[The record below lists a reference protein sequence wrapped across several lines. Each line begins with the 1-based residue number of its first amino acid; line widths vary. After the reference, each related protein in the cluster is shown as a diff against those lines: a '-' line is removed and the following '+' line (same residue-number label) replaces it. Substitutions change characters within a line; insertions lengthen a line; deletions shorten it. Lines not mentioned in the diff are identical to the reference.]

1 MLFPIKQN
9 EINKLIP
16 SVATG
21 KQFNS
26 ALGNAQKIFQRIMIS
41 AIGGVITLLISQSQV
56 TSQFYSLWLVL
67 GVVFLLYILW
77 GPILEASRKNSKFKN
92 YSFSA
97 LVDGYISDVYVEDRV
112 ENQQE
117 QANKDGRLEVVMKKR
132 KWVVLDIDDEDG
144 FISNI
149 SFPLQTKFNILKKG
163 MRVNC
168 VVFSN
173 RRDFGSIQAIS
184 DAWCPEINLWVG
196 YYPFLLRPAFEEF
209 VNRRVL
215 NKIP

>member
-16 SVATG
+16 AVATG

-26 ALGNAQKIFQRIMIS
+26 ALGNPQKVFQRIMIS

-97 LVDGYISDVYVEDRV
+97 LVDGIISDVYVEDRV

-117 QANKDGRLEVVMKKR
+117 QANKDGRLEVVEKKR
-132 KWVVLDIDDEDG
+132 TWVVLDIEDEDG
-144 FISNI
+144 FIGNI
-149 SFPLQTKFNILKKG
+149 SFPLQNKFNILTKG
-163 MRVNC
+163 MRINC

-173 RRDFGSIQAIS
+173 RRDFSSIQAIS

-196 YYPFLLRPAFEEF
+196 YYPYLLRPAFEEF
-209 VNRRVL
+209 VNRRIL
-215 NKIP
+215 N

>member
-1 MLFPIKQN
+1 MLLPIKEN

-26 ALGNAQKIFQRIMIS
+26 ALGNPQKIFQRIMIS

-97 LVDGYISDVYVEDRV
+97 LVDGYIADVYVEDRI

-117 QANKDGRLEVVMKKR
+117 QANKDGRLEVVEKKR
-132 KWVVLDIDDEDG
+132 TWVVLDIEDEDG
-144 FISNI
+144 LIGNI
-149 SFPLQTKFNILKKG
+149 SFPLQNKFNILTKG
-163 MRVNC
+163 MRINC

-173 RRDFGSIQAIS
+173 RRDFNNIQGIS

-196 YYPFLLRPAFEEF
+196 NYPFLLRPAFEEF
-209 VNRRVL
+209 VNRRVI
-215 NKIP
+215 N

>member
-1 MLFPIKQN
+1 MLLPIN
-9 EINKLIP
+9 ENQINKLIP

-26 ALGNAQKIFQRIMIS
+26 ALGNPRKIFQRFLVS

-77 GPILEASRKNSKFKN
+77 GPILEASRKNSKFKS
-92 YSFSA
+92 YTFSA
-97 LVDGYISDVYVEDRV
+97 LVDGFISDVYVEDRV
-112 ENQQE
+112 ENKHE
-117 QANKDGRLEVVMKKR
+117 QANSQGRLELIEKKR
-132 KWVVLDIDDEDG
+132 TWVVLDIEDEDG
-144 FISNI
+144 FLGNI
-149 SFPLQTKFNILKKG
+149 SFPLQNKSNMIRQG
-163 MRVNC
+163 MRINC

-173 RRDFGSIQAIS
+173 RKDFSNIQAIS

-196 YYPFLLRPAFEEF
+196 SYPFLLRPAFEEF
-209 VNRRVL
+209 VNR
-215 NKIP
+215 KILS

>member
-1 MLFPIKQN
+1 MLIPIKQSD
-9 EINKLIP
+9 INKLIP

-26 ALGNAQKIFQRIMIS
+26 ALGNPQKVFQRIMIS

-77 GPILEASRKNSKFKN
+77 GPILEASRMNSKFKN

-117 QANKDGRLEVVMKKR
+117 QADKDGRLAIVEKKR
-132 KWVVLDIDDEDG
+132 TWVVLDIEDEDG
-144 FISNI
+144 FIGNI
-149 SFPLQTKFNILKKG
+149 SFPLQNKFNILTKG
-163 MRVNC
+163 MRINC

-173 RRDFGSIQAIS
+173 TREISSITKNNTIYSHTFG
-184 DAWCPEINLWVG
+184 
-196 YYPFLLRPAFEEF
+196 
-209 VNRRVL
+209 
-215 NKIP
+215 

>member
-1 MLFPIKQN
+1 MLLPIKTN

-21 KQFNS
+21 NQFNS
-26 ALGNAQKIFQRIMIS
+26 ALGNPQKIFQRIMIS
-41 AIGGVITLLISQSQV
+41 AIGGVITLLISQSQI

-77 GPILEASRKNSKFKN
+77 GPILEASRKNSKFKSS
-92 YSFSA
+92 SFSA
-97 LVDGYISDVYVEDRV
+97 LVDGIISDVYVEDRI

-117 QANKDGRLEVVMKKR
+117 QANKDGKLEVVEKKR
-132 KWVVLDIDDEDG
+132 TWIVLDIEDEDG
-144 FISNI
+144 FIGNI
-149 SFPLQTKFNILKKG
+149 SFPLQNKFNIITKG
-163 MRVNC
+163 MRINC

-173 RRDFGSIQAIS
+173 RRDFSNIQAIS

-196 YYPFLLRPAFEEF
+196 SYPFLLRPAFEEF
-209 VNRRVL
+209 INRRIL
-215 NKIP
+215 N

>member
-16 SVATG
+16 AVATG

-26 ALGNAQKIFQRIMIS
+26 ALGNPQKVFQRIMIS

-77 GPILEASRKNSKFKN
+77 GPILEASRKNSKFKSF
-92 YSFSA
+92 SFSA
-97 LVDGYISDVYVEDRV
+97 LVDGIISDIYVEDRV

-117 QANKDGRLEVVMKKR
+117 QANKDGRLEVVEKKR
-132 KWVVLDIDDEDG
+132 TWVVLDIEDEDG
-144 FISNI
+144 FIGNI
-149 SFPLQTKFNILKKG
+149 SFPLQNKFNILTKG
-163 MRVNC
+163 MRINC

-173 RRDFGSIQAIS
+173 RRDFSTIQAIS

-196 YYPFLLRPAFEEF
+196 YYPYLLRPAFEEF
-209 VNRRVL
+209 VNRRIL
-215 NKIP
+215 N

>member
-9 EINKLIP
+9 EINRLIP

-26 ALGNAQKIFQRIMIS
+26 ALGNPQKIFQRIMIS

-67 GVVFLLYILW
+67 GVVFILYILW
-77 GPILEASRKNSKFKN
+77 GPILEASKKNLKFKSL
-92 YSFSA
+92 SFSA
-97 LVDGYISDVYVEDRV
+97 LVDGYISDVYVENRV

-117 QANKDGRLEVVMKKR
+117 QANKDGRLEILEKKR
-132 KWVVLDIDDEDG
+132 KWVVLDIEDEDG
-144 FISNI
+144 FIGNI
-149 SFPLQTKFNILKKG
+149 SFPLQNKFNILTKG
-163 MRVNC
+163 MRINC

-173 RRDFGSIQAIS
+173 SRDFDRVQAIS

-196 YYPFLLRPAFEEF
+196 SYPYLLRPAFEEF
-209 VNRRVL
+209 VNMRVL
-215 NKIP
+215 N

>member
-21 KQFNS
+21 EQFNS
-26 ALGNAQKIFQRIMIS
+26 ALGNPRKIFQRILIS
-41 AIGGVITLLISQSQV
+41 AIGGVITLLISQSQI

-77 GPILEASRKNSKFKN
+77 GPILEASRKNLKFRN

-112 ENQQE
+112 ENEQE
-117 QANKDGRLEVVMKKR
+117 QANNDGRLEIVERKKT
-132 KWVVLDIDDEDG
+132 WVVLDIEDEDG
-144 FISNI
+144 FIGNI
-149 SFPLQTKFNILKKG
+149 SFPLQNKFNVLTKG
-163 MRVNC
+163 MRINC
-168 VVFSN
+168 VIFSN
-173 RRDFGSIQAIS
+173 RRDFSSIQGIS

-196 YYPFLLRPAFEEF
+196 SYPFLLRPAFEEF
-209 VNRRVL
+209 INRRII
-215 NKIP
+215 N

>member
-1 MLFPIKQN
+1 MLFPIRQS

-21 KQFNS
+21 MQFNS
-26 ALGNAQKIFQRIMIS
+26 ALGNPQKIFQRILIS
-41 AIGGVITLLISQSQV
+41 AIGGVITLLISQSQI

-67 GVVFLLYILW
+67 GVIILLYILW

-97 LVDGYISDVYVEDRV
+97 LVDGYISDVYLENRV
-112 ENQQE
+112 ENQLE
-117 QANKDGRLEVVMKKR
+117 QANNEGRLEVLKRKR
-132 KWVVLDIDDEDG
+132 KWVVLNIEDEDG
-144 FISNI
+144 FIGNI
-149 SFPLQTKFNILKKG
+149 SFPFQNKFNILTKG
-163 MRVNC
+163 MRINC

-173 RRDFGSIQAIS
+173 RKNFDKIQGIS

-196 YYPFLLRPAFEEF
+196 SYPFLLRPAFEEF
-209 VNRRVL
+209 VNMRIV
-215 NKIP
+215 N

>member
-16 SVATG
+16 AVATG

-26 ALGNAQKIFQRIMIS
+26 ALGNPQKVFQRIMIS

-56 TSQFYSLWLVL
+56 TSQFYSMWLVL

-77 GPILEASRKNSKFKN
+77 GPILEASRKNSKFK
-92 YSFSA
+92 SFTFSA
-97 LVDGYISDVYVEDRV
+97 LVDGIISDVYVEDRV

-117 QANKDGRLEVVMKKR
+117 QANKDGRLEVVKKKR
-132 KWVVLDIDDEDG
+132 TWVVLDIEDEDG
-144 FISNI
+144 FIGNI
-149 SFPLQTKFNILKKG
+149 SFPLQNKFNILTKG
-163 MRVNC
+163 MRINC

-173 RRDFGSIQAIS
+173 RRDFSTIQAIS

-196 YYPFLLRPAFEEF
+196 YYPYLLRPAFEEF
-209 VNRRVL
+209 VNRRIL
-215 NKIP
+215 N

>member
-1 MLFPIKQN
+1 MLLPIKKS
-9 EINKLIP
+9 EIDKLIP

-26 ALGNAQKIFQRIMIS
+26 ALGNPQKIFQRIMIS
-41 AIGGVITLLISQSQV
+41 TIGGVITLLISQSQV

-67 GVVFLLYILW
+67 GVVILLYILW
-77 GPILEASRKNSKFKN
+77 GPILEASKKNLKFKN

-112 ENQQE
+112 ENKQE
-117 QANKDGRLEVVMKKR
+117 QANNYGKLEIVEKKR
-132 KWVVLDIDDEDG
+132 TWVVLDIEDDDG
-144 FISNI
+144 FIGNI
-149 SFPLQTKFNILKKG
+149 SFPLLNKFNILKKG
-163 MRVNC
+163 MRINC

-173 RRDFGSIQAIS
+173 RKDFSNIQAIS

-196 YYPFLLRPAFEEF
+196 FYPFLLRPAFEEF
-209 VNRRVL
+209 I
-215 NKIP
+215 NKRISN

>member
-1 MLFPIKQN
+1 MLLPIKQN

-26 ALGNAQKIFQRIMIS
+26 ALGNPQKIFQRIMIS
-41 AIGGVITLLISQSQV
+41 SIGGVITLLISQSQI

-77 GPILEASRKNSKFKN
+77 GPILEASRKNTKFKN
-92 YSFSA
+92 HSFSA
-97 LVDGYISDVYVEDRV
+97 LVDGFISDVYVEDRV

-117 QANKDGRLEVVMKKR
+117 QANKDGRLQIVEKKR
-132 KWVVLDIDDEDG
+132 TWVVLDIEDEDG
-144 FISNI
+144 FIGNI
-149 SFPLQTKFNILKKG
+149 SFPLENKYNILKKD
-163 MRVNC
+163 MRINC
-168 VVFSN
+168 VVLSNRKDFSN
-173 RRDFGSIQAIS
+173 IQAIS

-209 VNRRVL
+209 INRRIS
-215 NKIP
+215 N

>member
-1 MLFPIKQN
+1 MLLPINEN

-26 ALGNAQKIFQRIMIS
+26 ALGNPQKIFQRIMIS
-41 AIGGVITLLISQSQV
+41 TIGGVITLLISQSQV

-67 GVVFLLYILW
+67 GFVFILYILW

-112 ENQQE
+112 EKQQE
-117 QANKDGRLEVVMKKR
+117 QANNYGKLEIVQKKR
-132 KWVVLDIDDEDG
+132 TWVVLDIEDEDG
-144 FISNI
+144 LIGNI
-149 SFPLQTKFNILKKG
+149 SFPLQNKFNIIKKG
-163 MRVNC
+163 MRLNC

-173 RRDFGSIQAIS
+173 NRDFRTIDSIS
-184 DAWCPEINLWVG
+184 DAWLPEINLWVG
-196 YYPFLLRPAFEEF
+196 YYPFLLRPAFEELIS
-209 VNRRVL
+209 R
-215 NKIP
+215 KILIN

>member
-1 MLFPIKQN
+1 MLLPIKKN
-9 EINKLIP
+9 EIDKLIP

-21 KQFNS
+21 NQFNS
-26 ALGNAQKIFQRIMIS
+26 ALGNPQKIFQRIMIS

-92 YSFSA
+92 HSFSA
-97 LVDGYISDVYVEDRV
+97 LVDGYISDIYVEDRV
-112 ENQQE
+112 ENKQE
-117 QANKDGRLEVVMKKR
+117 QANKDGRLEVVEKKR
-132 KWVVLDIDDEDG
+132 TWVVLEIEDEDG
-144 FISNI
+144 LIGNI
-149 SFPLQTKFNILKKG
+149 SFPLQNKFNILTKG
-163 MRVNC
+163 MRINC

-173 RRDFGSIQAIS
+173 RRDFSSIQAIS

-196 YYPFLLRPAFEEF
+196 YYPFLHRPAFEEF
-209 VNRRVL
+209 VNLRIL
-215 NKIP
+215 N

>member
-1 MLFPIKQN
+1 MLLPIKQN

-26 ALGNAQKIFQRIMIS
+26 ALGNPRKVFQRVLVS

-77 GPILEASRKNSKFKN
+77 GPILEASRKNSKFKS

-97 LVDGYISDVYVEDRV
+97 LFDGCVSDIYVEDRI
-112 ENQQE
+112 ENQHE
-117 QANKDGRLEVVMKKR
+117 QANSDGRLELVEKKR
-132 KWVVLDIDDEDG
+132 TWVVLDIEDEDG
-144 FISNI
+144 FLGNI
-149 SFPLQTKFNILKKG
+149 SFPFQNKFNIIKQG
-163 MRVNC
+163 MRINC

-173 RRDFGSIQAIS
+173 RKDFGNIQAIS
-184 DAWCPEINLWVG
+184 DAWLPEINLWVG

-209 VNRRVL
+209 VNRR
-215 NKIP
+215 ISD

>member
-1 MLFPIKQN
+1 MLLPIKES
-9 EINKLIP
+9 EINRLIP

-26 ALGNAQKIFQRIMIS
+26 ALGNPRKIFQRILVS

-77 GPILEASRKNSKFKN
+77 GPILEASRKNSKFKS

-97 LVDGYISDVYVEDRV
+97 LVDGFISDVYVEDRV
-112 ENQQE
+112 ENQLE
-117 QANKDGRLEVVMKKR
+117 QANSDGRLEIIEKKR
-132 KWVVLDIDDEDG
+132 TWVVLDIEDEDG
-144 FISNI
+144 FLGNI
-149 SFPLQTKFNILKKG
+149 SFPLKNKFNILKQG
-163 MRVNC
+163 MKINC

-173 RRDFGSIQAIS
+173 RKDFSNIQAIS

-196 YYPFLLRPAFEEF
+196 SYPFLLRPAFEEF
-209 VNRRVL
+209 VNRRIL
-215 NKIP
+215 S

>member
-1 MLFPIKQN
+1 MLLPIKKS
-9 EINKLIP
+9 EVDKLIP

-26 ALGNAQKIFQRIMIS
+26 ALGNPQKIFQRIMIS

-67 GVVFLLYILW
+67 GVVILLYILW
-77 GPILEASRKNSKFKN
+77 GPILEASRKNLKFKN

-112 ENQQE
+112 ENKQE
-117 QANKDGRLEVVMKKR
+117 QANNYGKLEIVEKKR
-132 KWVVLDIDDEDG
+132 TWVVLDIEDDDG
-144 FISNI
+144 FIGNI
-149 SFPLQTKFNILKKG
+149 SFPLQNKFNILKKG
-163 MRVNC
+163 MRINC

-173 RRDFGSIQAIS
+173 RKDFSNIQAIS

-196 YYPFLLRPAFEEF
+196 FYPFLLRPAFEEF
-209 VNRRVL
+209 INRRIS
-215 NKIP
+215 N

>member
-1 MLFPIKQN
+1 MLLPIKEN

-21 KQFNS
+21 NQFNA
-26 ALGNAQKIFQRIMIS
+26 ALGNPQKIFQRIMVS

-67 GVVFLLYILW
+67 GVIFLLYILW
-77 GPILEASRKNSKFKN
+77 GPILEASRENSKLKS

-97 LVDGYISDVYVEDRV
+97 LFDGYISEVYVEDRI
-112 ENQQE
+112 ENKQE
-117 QANKDGRLEVVMKKR
+117 QANKDGRLEVVEKR
-132 KWVVLDIDDEDG
+132 RPWIVVAMEDEDG
-144 FISNI
+144 YLGNI
-149 SFPLQTKFNILKKG
+149 NFPLQNKFNILRKG
-163 MRVNC
+163 MRINC

-173 RRDFGSIQAIS
+173 RRDFGNIQAIS
-184 DAWCPEINLWVG
+184 DAWCPEIKLWVG
-196 YYPFLLRPAFEEF
+196 QYPFLLRPAFVEF

-215 NKIP
+215 K

>member
-1 MLFPIKQN
+1 MLLPIKKS
-9 EINKLIP
+9 EIDKLIP

-26 ALGNAQKIFQRIMIS
+26 ALGNPQKIFQRIMIS

-67 GVVFLLYILW
+67 GVVILLYILW
-77 GPILEASRKNSKFKN
+77 GPILEASRKNLKFKN

-112 ENQQE
+112 ENKQE
-117 QANKDGRLEVVMKKR
+117 QANNYGKLEIVEKKR
-132 KWVVLDIDDEDG
+132 TWVVLDIEDDDG
-144 FISNI
+144 FIGNI
-149 SFPLQTKFNILKKG
+149 SFPLQNKFNILKKG
-163 MRVNC
+163 MRINC

-173 RRDFGSIQAIS
+173 RKDFSNIQAIS

-196 YYPFLLRPAFEEF
+196 FYPFLLRPAFEEF
-209 VNRRVL
+209 I
-215 NKIP
+215 NKRISN